1 MIEMAVIFCCLYLS
15 YRVMRGPREKIF
27 REKNGGNDFNNN
39 DERLL

>member
-15 YRVMRGPREKIF
+15 YRVMREPGEKFF
-27 REKNGGNDFNNN
+27 RDKNGKNDFTNN